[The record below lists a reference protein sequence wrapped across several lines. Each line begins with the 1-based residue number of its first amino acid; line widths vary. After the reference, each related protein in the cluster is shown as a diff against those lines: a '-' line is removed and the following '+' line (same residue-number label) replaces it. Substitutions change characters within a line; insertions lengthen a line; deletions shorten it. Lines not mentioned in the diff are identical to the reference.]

1 VSGEVE
7 IMDSIHVHV
16 HFHVHGVNND
26 ELTKVFERNRAKY
39 NINF

>member
-26 ELTKVFERNRAKY
+26 ELTKMFERKRAK
-39 NINF
+39 